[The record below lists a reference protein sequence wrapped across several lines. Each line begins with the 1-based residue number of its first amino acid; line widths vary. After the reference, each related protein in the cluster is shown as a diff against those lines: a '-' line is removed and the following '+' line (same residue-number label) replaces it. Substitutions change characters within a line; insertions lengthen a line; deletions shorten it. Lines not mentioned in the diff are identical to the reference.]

1 METLAYIEI
10 IDIDWGFLIE
20 VLLFINFETNNQPN
34 RMRLN
39 GGPADIHSVDWY
51 FTLFYILLGINGN
64 IGRTQKEVLLLLN
77 VETNKHS
84 DRMRLNDFPAHFVY
98 IDWYITLFHFSLESI
113 SNTEIINDLC
123 SFWI

>member
-64 IGRTQKEVLLLLN
+64 IGRTQKIFLIHLDWRILRTFYNQGNIIILGYIEII
-77 VETNKHS
+77 
-84 DRMRLNDFPAHFVY
+84 D
-98 IDWYITLFHFSLESI
+98 IDWGFIT
-113 SNTEIINDLC
+113 TECRIKQPVR
-123 SFWI
+123 